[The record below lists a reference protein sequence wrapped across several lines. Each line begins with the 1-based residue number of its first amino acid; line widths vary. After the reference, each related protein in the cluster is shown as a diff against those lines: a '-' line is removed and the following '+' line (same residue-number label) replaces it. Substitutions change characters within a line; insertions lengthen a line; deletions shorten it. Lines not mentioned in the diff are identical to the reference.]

1 MKLVLSG
8 NTIIGHGENLIPMGC
23 TVVDTVSGKVYQN
36 ATIAECEN
44 CPKDLDIIGYEYH
57 AGVFVP
63 CHPYGSLYTKK
74 QFEDVMAYVLALITP
89 EEPVYICSVT
99 ITNDAEERCTV
110 SYYNENNESTTAD
123 MEGISTL
130 NITVPKGTEI
140 AILSAGNNEMAIANY
155 SESIDLV
162 SNDWIDTKQRFVFKV
177 NGDGEIYFE

>member
-8 NTIIGHGENLIPMGC
+8 NTVIGHGENLIPMGC
-23 TVVDTVSGKVYQN
+23 TVIDTDSGKIYEN

-74 QFEDVMAYVLALITP
+74 QFEDVMAYVLALISP
-89 EEPVYICSVT
+89 EEPVYIYSVD

-110 SYYNENNESTTAD
+110 SYYNENYELTTAD
-123 MEGISTL
+123 LEGISTL
-130 NITVPKGTEI
+130 NITVPKGTDI
-140 AILSAGNNEMAIANY
+140 DILSAGNNEMHIANY
-155 SESIDLV
+155 SDTIALMSE
-162 SNDWIDTKQRFVFKV
+162 DWVDVKQRFVFRV
-177 NGDGEIYFE
+177 NGDGEIYFD

>member
-23 TVVDTVSGKVYQN
+23 TVVDTDSGKVYEN

-63 CHPYGSLYTKK
+63 CHPYGSLYNKK

-89 EEPVYICSVT
+89 EEPAISYNVN
-99 ITNDAEERCTV
+99 ITNDANASCV
-110 SYYNENNESTTAD
+110 VDYY
-123 MEGISTL
+123 
-130 NITVPKGTEI
+130 
-140 AILSAGNNEMAIANY
+140 SAGNE
-155 SESIDLV
+155 LV
-162 SNDWIDTKQRFVFKV
+162 STTLESGGTLNLTVAPETDITIQSFGSGEMSLADYSDTIELVSEDQMDTRRRFVFRV
-177 NGDGEIYFE
+177 YGDGEIYFE